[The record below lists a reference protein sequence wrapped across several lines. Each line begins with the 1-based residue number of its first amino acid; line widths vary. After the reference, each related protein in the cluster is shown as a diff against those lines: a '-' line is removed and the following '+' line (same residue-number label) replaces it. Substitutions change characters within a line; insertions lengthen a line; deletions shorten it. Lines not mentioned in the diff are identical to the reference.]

1 MKGKDRISRAYSWEF
16 GSLDI
21 LMINDRPY
29 FPATECAVALGY
41 RNPHKAIRDHCK
53 GVNKT
58 FRPTAGGTQKK
69 SYIPEGDLY
78 RLIIR
83 SNLPAAE
90 RFEKWVFD
98 EVLPTIRR
106 RGVYAAPDMPGDTL
120 DGPKPAQ
127 ALIKSL
133 DRERRRADTL
143 EELATEMAPKAL
155 YCDLVLKSTDTVLVS
170 LIAKDYG
177 MSAAAFNRVLH
188 NLGVQYRAGGTWV
201 LYQRYADKGYTQ
213 TRTWR
218 LGGARTSVHTCWTQA
233 GRLFLYGFLK
243 ARAILPLIECARGE
257 QFSIWHTEEGG
268 NEYGR

>member
-1 MKGKDRISRAYSWEF
+1 MKGQNRISRAYSWEF
-16 GSLDI
+16 GALDI
-21 LMINDRPY
+21 LMIDDRPY

-41 RNPHKAIRDHCK
+41 KNPHKAVRDHCK

-58 FRPTAGGTQKK
+58 FSPTAGGTQKK
-69 SYIPEGDLY
+69 GYIPEGDLY

-106 RGVYAAPDMPGDTL
+106 CGAYAVPDTSDEMSEDPRSV
-120 DGPKPAQ
+120 Q
-127 ALIKSL
+127 ALVRIIEK
-133 DRERRRADTL
+133 ERRRSETL

-155 YCDLVLKSTDTVLVS
+155 YCDLMLRNTDAIPVS

-177 MSAAAFNRVLH
+177 MSAVAFNEVLH
-188 NLGVQYRAGGTWV
+188 NIGVQYRVGGTWV
-201 LYQRYADKGYTQ
+201 LYQRYADKGYTK

-218 LGGARTSVHTCWTQA
+218 LGGTRTSVRTCWTQA
-233 GRLFLYGFLK
+233 GRLFLYEFLK
-243 ARAILPLIECARGE
+243 SCAIVPLVERSDE
-257 QFSIWHTEEGG
+257 QLSIRFAADKGDA
-268 NEYGR
+268 YGR